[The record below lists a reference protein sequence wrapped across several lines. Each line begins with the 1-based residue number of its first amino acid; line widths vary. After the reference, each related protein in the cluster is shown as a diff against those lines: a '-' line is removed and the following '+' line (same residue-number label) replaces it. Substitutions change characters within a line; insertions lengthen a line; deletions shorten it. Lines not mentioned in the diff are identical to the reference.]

1 MNIEKIVKEYPND
14 MELGSKVRELYLKG
28 RESFDTLKEEMKDAK
43 IFESPDGGK
52 TVYVRGCGEDI
63 STRKLV
69 TNQLTI
75 FDDESYKESE

>member
-1 MNIEKIVKEYPND
+1 MDIEKLVNECPND
-14 MELGSKVRELYLKG
+14 MELGKKVRELYIEG
-28 RESFDTLKEEMKDAK
+28 RKSFDTLNEKMKDAK

-52 TVYVRGCGEDI
+52 TVYVRGWGEDI
-63 STRKLV
+63 NTRKLV

>member
-1 MNIEKIVKEYPND
+1 MDIEKLVKEYPND
-14 MELGSKVRELYLKG
+14 MELGNKVRELYLKG
-28 RESFDTLKEEMKDAK
+28 RESFDTLKKEMKDAK

-52 TVYVRGCGEDI
+52 TVYVRGWGEDI
-63 STRKLV
+63 NTRKIV